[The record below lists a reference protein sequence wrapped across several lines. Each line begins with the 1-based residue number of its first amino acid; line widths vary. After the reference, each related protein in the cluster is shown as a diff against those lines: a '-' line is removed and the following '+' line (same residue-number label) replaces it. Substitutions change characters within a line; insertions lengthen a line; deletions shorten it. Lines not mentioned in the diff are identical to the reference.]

1 MRWGTYFILSV
12 FSSSSL
18 VSVLHLPNNKE
29 IALDQT
35 EQKIQELEDIKRGYE
50 SKAIYHENQA
60 DRLQF
65 DDNTYLEMR
74 RHNQL
79 AEEYRAKAAAVQK
92 EIDRLKDKSNNKYY
106 K

>member
-1 MRWGTYFILSV
+1 MWLSACFILNI
-12 FSSSSL
+12 FSFSL
-18 VSVLHLPNNKE
+18 ISVLHPPNNKE
-29 IALDQT
+29 IAMEKT

-50 SKAIYHENQA
+50 AKAIYHEDQA

-65 DDNTYLEMR
+65 DDHTYLEMR

-92 EIDRLKDKSNNKYY
+92 EIDWLKKTSNNKYRS
-106 K
+106 